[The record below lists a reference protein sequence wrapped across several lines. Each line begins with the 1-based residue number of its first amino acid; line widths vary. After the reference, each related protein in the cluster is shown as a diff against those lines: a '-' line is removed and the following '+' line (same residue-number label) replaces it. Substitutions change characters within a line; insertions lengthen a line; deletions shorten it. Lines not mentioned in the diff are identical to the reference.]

1 MPNPL
6 PIPAGSYALADPRAS
21 CRRLINCFAQA
32 APQLPQLGP
41 NPSDSKQQTPPIVLR
56 RAAGITT
63 LVDDGSG
70 NPVRGL
76 WLMQGVLYAVIGP
89 VLYTVSQTWGLT
101 QVGTG
106 IGGGNGFVRMSDNT
120 ACLVILVPGT
130 AIAYTYT
137 VSTGLT
143 AITASGFTSLGAL
156 DCGYIDSFIVF
167 LQQNGQGFF
176 NDDGKAISGT
186 GPITFTTASQ
196 FLREF
201 GTDLFVGM
209 SIDHRAITMYGTNT
223 AETYIDVGNTVGSPF
238 GSAPDGFIELGCAA
252 NYSVAK
258 QDQAPFWLATD
269 LTVRRKSGQTPLRVS
284 NHGIE
289 GILATASFAGA
300 YALSYAYEGHLFWA
314 LTMPAISR
322 TVVLDVTTG
331 EWHELSSFGLGYWRP
346 LCAIQAYGKQLVGD
360 SQSGKIGFMD
370 SSASTEFGTVQPCSW
385 THQPVYDGNVRLSH
399 RRVELMLGAGLAV
412 AYGTNPLV
420 TMQAS
425 DDGGETFRTFA
436 TRSLGSLGKYNNR
449 VVWTNCGTSRQRVY
463 RFSISDALISTWVPD
478 LQIDLA
484 PGRY

>member
-1 MPNPL
+1 MV
-6 PIPAGSYALADPRAS
+6 
-21 CRRLINCFAQA
+21 NCFAQA

-41 NPSDSKQQTPPIVLR
+41 NPNDSKQKTPPIVLR

-89 VLYTVSQTWGLT
+89 KLYTVSTSWVLT
-101 QVGTG
+101 QVGIG
-106 IGGGNGFVRMSDNT
+106 IAGTSFVRMTDNT

-130 AIAYTYT
+130 NLAYTYT
-137 VSTGLT
+137 VTAGLSQ
-143 AITASGFTSLGAL
+143 ITASGFTSLGAI

-167 LQQNGQGFF
+167 LQNNGQGFF

-201 GTDLFVGM
+201 ATDLFVGL

-223 AETYIDVGNTVGSPF
+223 AETYINVGNTVGSPF

-252 NYSVAK
+252 PYSVAK

-289 GILATASFAGA
+289 GILATANLTGA
-300 YALSYAYEGHLFWA
+300 YALVFAYEGHLFWA

-331 EWHELSSFGLGYWRP
+331 EWHELSSYKSGYWRP
-346 LCAIQAYGKQLVGD
+346 LCATQAYGKQLVGD
-360 SQSGKIGFMD
+360 SLSGKIGFLD
-370 SSASTEFGTVQPCSW
+370 SKASTEFGDIQPFSW
-385 THQPVYDGNVRLSH
+385 THQPVYNANARISH
-399 RRVELMLGAGLAV
+399 RRVELMVGAGLAT
-412 AYGTNPLV
+412 AYGATPRV
-420 TMQAS
+420 TMEVS
-425 DDGGETFRTFA
+425 DDGGETFRKFA
-436 TRSLGSLGKYNNR
+436 TRSLGSRGKYNNR

-463 RFSISDALISTWVPD
+463 RFSISDALITTWVPD

>member
-1 MPNPL
+1 MTEPL

-21 CRRLINCFAQA
+21 CRRLVNCFAQA

-41 NPSDSKQQTPPIVLR
+41 NPNDSKQKTPPIVLR

-89 VLYTVSQTWGLT
+89 TLYSVSATTWALT
-101 QVGTG
+101 QLGTG
-106 IGGGNGFVRMSDNT
+106 IVGKSLVRMSDNT
-120 ACLVILVPGT
+120 ACLVILIPGT
-130 AIAYTYT
+130 TLAYTYT
-137 VSTGLT
+137 QATGL
-143 AITASGFTSLGAL
+143 AQIMASGFTSLGAIDL
-156 DCGYIDSFIVF
+156 GYVDSFIVF

-176 NDDGKAISGT
+176 NDDGKAVSGIGT
-186 GPITFTTASQ
+186 ITFTSASQ

-223 AETYIDVGNTVGSPF
+223 SETYIDVGNTVGSPF
-238 GSAPDGFIELGCAA
+238 GSAPDGFVELGCAA
-252 NYSVAK
+252 PYSVAK

-289 GILATASFAGA
+289 AILATANLTGA
-300 YALSYAYEGHLFWA
+300 YALPYAYEGHLFYA

-331 EWHELSSFGLGYWRP
+331 EWHELSSYGLGYWRP

-360 SQSGKIGFMD
+360 SQSGKIGFLD
-370 SSASTEFGTVQPCSW
+370 STASTEFGAVQACNW
-385 THQPVYDGNVRLSH
+385 THQPVYDGNIRLSH
-399 RRVELMLGAGLAV
+399 RRVELMLGAGLAAV
-412 AYGTNPLV
+412 YGENPLV

-425 DDGGETFRTFA
+425 DDGGETFRTFS
-436 TRSLGSLGKYNNR
+436 TRSLGALGKYNNR

-463 RFSISDALISTWVPD
+463 RFSVSDALLSTWAPD

-484 PGRY
+484 AGRY

>member
-21 CRRLINCFAQA
+21 CRRLVNCFSQA

-41 NPSDSKQQTPPIVLR
+41 NPSDSKQQAPPIVLR

-70 NPVRGL
+70 NAVRGL

-89 VLYTVSQTWGLT
+89 VLYSVSTSWVLT
-101 QVGTG
+101 QIGTG
-106 IGGGNGFVRMSDNT
+106 IAGSGFVRVSDNT
-120 ACLVILVPGT
+120 QCLVILVPGT
-130 AIAYTYT
+130 SIAYTYT
-137 VSTGLT
+137 AATGLVQ
-143 AITASGFTSLGAL
+143 ITATGFTSLGAIDL
-156 DCGYIDSFIVF
+156 GYVDSYIVF

-186 GPITFTTASQ
+186 GAITFTTASQ

-209 SIDHRAITMYGTNT
+209 SIDHRAITMYGSNT
-223 AETYIDVGNTVGSPF
+223 SETYIDIGNTVGSPF
-238 GSAPDGFIELGCAA
+238 GSSPDGFIELGCAA
-252 NYSVAK
+252 SYLVAK
-258 QDQAPFWLATD
+258 QDQAPFWVATD

-289 GILATASFAGA
+289 AILATASFAGA
-300 YALSYAYEGHLFWA
+300 YALAFAYEGHLFYA
-314 LTMPAISR
+314 LTIPAISR
-322 TVVLDVTTG
+322 TIVLDVTTG
-331 EWHELSSFGLGYWRP
+331 EWHELSSYGLGYWRP
-346 LCAIQAYGKQLVGD
+346 LCALQAYGKQLVGD
-360 SQSGKIGFMD
+360 SQSGKIGFLD

-385 THQPVYDGNVRLSH
+385 THQPVYDGNMRLSH
-399 RRVELMLGAGLAV
+399 RRVELMLGAGLA
-412 AYGTNPLV
+412 ASYGENPLV

-425 DDGGETFRTFA
+425 DDGGETFRTFS
-436 TRSLGSLGKYNNR
+436 TRSLGGLGRYNNR

-463 RFSISDALISTWVPD
+463 RFSVSDALLSTWVPD
-478 LQIDLA
+478 LQIDIA